1 MLAPKREG
9 NRDRR
14 RKSATRSR
22 SPTARRAVGQLWREK
37 GDSADASTSMR
48 RREPR
53 PIRAGVMVLTLT
65 LGFYAAMV
73 ALMWL
78 TFARMAK
85 ASS

>member
-1 MLAPKREG
+1 
-9 NRDRR
+9 
-14 RKSATRSR
+14 
-22 SPTARRAVGQLWREK
+22 
-37 GDSADASTSMR
+37 MR